1 MIVYMLLTLFLL
13 STKKSRMLS
22 HAYTHAHT
30 SPMWYFH
37 IFAPLFNFN
46 YIARKLK

>member
-1 MIVYMLLTLFLL
+1 MIVSHSTNTFFTR
-13 STKKSRMLS
+13 TKKSRMLS
-22 HAYTHAHT
+22 HTHTHT